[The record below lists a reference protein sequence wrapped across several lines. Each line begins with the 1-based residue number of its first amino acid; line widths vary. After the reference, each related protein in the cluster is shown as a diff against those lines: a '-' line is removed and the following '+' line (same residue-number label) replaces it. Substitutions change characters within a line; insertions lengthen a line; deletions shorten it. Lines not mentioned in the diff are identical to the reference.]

1 MWLFEL
7 TYLQAIG
14 CVIVLIMLFYLMK
27 FIVMHTPV
35 FLKYEE
41 RKLLEKIQKGLY
53 SVKVNQVDA
62 SLVEQQLDKFTYW
75 SEAAEW
81 EHLKRIPIEN
91 LPRFLDLLLE
101 NFNSDTPELNQSK
114 RELIQMAG
122 EYTFKIVEFKLKADK
137 ARSSE
142 MQGARYGIMAFAK
155 SLDGNY
161 IDFMLA
167 VYRVE
172 FKLAPNTYLKNES
185 ILWGLYTWSKFAD
198 VELDKRLSK
207 DEIEKFQNFFRY
219 KALKEFKKEGI
230 IDKITFTGED
240 ETSANEKE
248 KLQ

>member
-1 MWLFEL
+1 
-7 TYLQAIG
+7 
-14 CVIVLIMLFYLMK
+14 
-27 FIVMHTPV
+27 
-35 FLKYEE
+35 
-41 RKLLEKIQKGLY
+41 
-53 SVKVNQVDA
+53 
-62 SLVEQQLDKFTYW
+62 
-75 SEAAEW
+75 
-81 EHLKRIPIEN
+81 
-91 LPRFLDLLLE
+91 
-101 NFNSDTPELNQSK
+101 
-114 RELIQMAG
+114 MAG

-137 ARSSE
+137 ASSSE
-142 MQGARYGIMAFAK
+142 IQGARYGIMAFAK

-172 FKLAPNTYLKNES
+172 FKLAPNTYLKNQS

-207 DEIEKFQNFFRY
+207 DEIERFQNFFRY